1 MRTTKTGFFLCL
13 GRILLIHEH
22 SQETREM
29 RNYRVSLYKI
39 LNGVVCQNLHRFS
52 SLRSSMVNSE
62 KNSLLKNYLSF
73 CFLSSLRLIAFEK
86 ERKIPFLVKSSSF
99 TIQSGQS
106 F

>member
-13 GRILLIHEH
+13 GRILLIHER
-22 SQETREM
+22 SQEAREM

>member
-99 TIQSGQS
+99 SIQSGQS

>member
-29 RNYRVSLYKI
+29 RNYRVSLYQI
-39 LNGVVCQNLHRFS
+39 LNVLNGVVCQNLHRFS

-73 CFLSSLRLIAFEK
+73 LLSFFSKIDCF
-86 ERKIPFLVKSSSF
+86 
-99 TIQSGQS
+99 
-106 F
+106 